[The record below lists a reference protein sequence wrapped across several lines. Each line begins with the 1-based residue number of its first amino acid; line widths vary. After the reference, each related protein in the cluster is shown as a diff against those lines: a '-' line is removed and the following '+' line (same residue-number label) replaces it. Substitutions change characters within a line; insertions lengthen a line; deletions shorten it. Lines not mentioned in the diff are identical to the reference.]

1 MLKYDNNYDNNM
13 ECASRACAL
22 LKHGFSNP
30 NILPGRKLYAW
41 ELEEKLKSFDKI
53 QISTD

>member
-1 MLKYDNNYDNNM
+1 MLKYDNNM

-30 NILPGRKLYAW
+30 NMLPEQKIYAW
-41 ELEEKLKSFDKI
+41 QGGARVI
-53 QISTD
+53 